1 MHTDYRGLRW
11 LKFQAILREFSGRLS
26 NQEDYNDTIIPMFEE
41 LIQIYQESEGVSTVE
56 TYDTLH

>member
-26 NQEDYNDTIIPMFEE
+26 NQEDYDDTIIPMFEE
-41 LIQIYQESEGVSTVE
+41 LIQIYQESEAVNIVE
-56 TYDTLH
+56 TYHTVH